1 MAQASRPSHFPSQ
14 LGRLGGWLRR
24 RGCSA
29 GRREQATGL
38 AGLRTGQAG
47 LIRFRTPS
55 SSFFPQDLDAVFQLY
70 FRDFI
75 IPRNIAKKSIYASR
89 SFFIVNT
96 SVETL
101 LKILKLNIQALFIN
115 IIAARLQQI
124 PALTQLDTL
133 GCKDYKLDK
142 ILQVLLH

>member
-1 MAQASRPSHFPSQ
+1 MN
-14 LGRLGGWLRR
+14 
-24 RGCSA
+24 
-29 GRREQATGL
+29 
-38 AGLRTGQAG
+38 
-47 LIRFRTPS
+47 FRIK
-55 SSFFPQDLDAVFQLY
+55 LKV
-70 FRDFI
+70 
-75 IPRNIAKKSIYASR
+75 
-89 SFFIVNT
+89 FFIVNT

-124 PALTQLDTL
+124 PALAQLDTL